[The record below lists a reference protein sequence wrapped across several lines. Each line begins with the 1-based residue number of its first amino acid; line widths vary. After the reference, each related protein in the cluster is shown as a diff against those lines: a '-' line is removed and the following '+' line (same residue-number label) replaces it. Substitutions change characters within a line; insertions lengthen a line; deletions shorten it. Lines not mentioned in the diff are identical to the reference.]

1 MSASGRLLFYIL
13 EQVFQVLLKLGIKE
27 KYTVQGEI
35 WGQCKQIDGMQA
47 KQLYHVARDC
57 APDVMTL
64 MEAKGG

>member
-1 MSASGRLLFYIL
+1 M
-13 EQVFQVLLKLGIKE
+13 LLKLGIKE